1 VWARESRTQA
11 NLHARKSVVVF
22 MANGTGACELHV
34 RYVSDCMR
42 LRFRVVSAFTADFR
56 VYRPPYQTVFFP
68 VHLCATAAVARSRQ
82 IAIVTG
88 DRFLFRVF
96 LKELVFL
103 SFLFFFFLKHFLRVL
118 IIRRKFFCFFIEYS
132 FSLKKNLLK
141 SEFF

>member
-1 VWARESRTQA
+1 MWARESRTQA

-68 VHLCATAAVARSRQ
+68 VHLCARAAVARSRQ

-96 LKELVFL
+96 LKQLAFL
-103 SFLFFFFLKHFLRVL
+103 FFLFFFFKLFLRVL
-118 IIRRKFFCFFIEYS
+118 TIRRKFFFFLNRI
-132 FSLKKNLLK
+132 FLFIKKNLLK